1 MATRSISALSCC
13 RQSVGDIHEEV
24 KMDCKIEEPVP
35 KIADLSKYCAM
46 VKIHRGQCYRSDDNK
61 SGEIETEPLR
71 TNVYPTED
79 EAHFEARKIYMYAIL
94 EEEHQRIPSSSPE
107 NILGYTIKIE
117 CSPCA
122 IFWKK

>member
-1 MATRSISALSCC
+1 MATRSISAFSCC
-13 RQSVGDIHEEV
+13 QSVENIHEDV
-24 KMDCKIEEPVP
+24 KLDCKIEEFVP
-35 KIADLSKYCAM
+35 KIVDLPKYCAI
-46 VKIHRGQCYRSDDNK
+46 VKIYRGQCYRSDDNK
-61 SGEIETEPLR
+61 SGGPATETLR
-71 TNVYPTED
+71 TNVYPTEE
-79 EAHFEARKIYMYAIL
+79 EAHFEARKIYMYSIL